1 MYWTY
6 RAGELKLSEFTPAQF
21 SPPSNSLFKYD
32 ASDISTLYQDTGGTT
47 PVVSDLDP
55 VGRLV
60 PVEAQGT
67 NRVQPLG
74 GTGTYYASTTYGPA
88 VEPSLLR
95 EQVSG
100 SGGGAAPPEDD
111 ADRFMYAV
119 VSGVGISNSHG
130 IFGYGLGNNS
140 RNFFF
145 EADGSNWKL
154 EVWNWSLLQPRTAE
168 QAILMAWYDGATIYF
183 RVNDNAP
190 VTQAQTG
197 LLTVSSALNA
207 SYGCHISHT
216 MTSGGYSLPSAT
228 QLFNV
233 HEAAIYDYVPAQEE
247 MDALFTAM
255 NLKWNGVGNTT

>member
-55 VGRLV
+55 VGRWV
-60 PVEAQGT
+60 PIEAQGS
-67 NRVQPLG
+67 NRVQPLI

-88 VEPSLLR
+88 VEHSVFR

-100 SGGGAAPPEDD
+100 AAGGAVPPANDD
-111 ADRFMYAV
+111 DRFMYAV
-119 VSGVGISNSHG
+119 VSGAGISNSHG
-130 IFGYGLGNNS
+130 MFGYGLGNNN

-145 EADGSNWKL
+145 EANGANWKL
-154 EVWNWSLLQPRTAE
+154 EVWNWSLLQARTVE
-168 QAILMAWYDGATIYF
+168 QAILMAWYDGATIHF

-197 LLTVSSALNA
+197 LFTVSSATNA
-207 SYGCHISHT
+207 TYGCHISHT
-216 MTSGGYSLPSAT
+216 MTSGGYGAPSAN
-228 QLFNV
+228 QLFNI
-233 HEAAIYDYVPAQEE
+233 HEAAIYNYVPIQEE
-247 MDALFTAM
+247 RDALFTAM
-255 NLKWNGVGNTT
+255 NSKWNGIGNTT